1 MYAHFTLDFYLLK
14 ENIIKTKRKIIPP
27 EHDITP
33 VVLAAVQILY
43 LVIVSLYN
51 LKKKLLPSRLPRDIE
66 QSFLCYTVGLC
77 WLSILNIAVY
87 TCQLY

>member
-51 LKKKLLPSRLPRDIE
+51 LKKNSPPIQAAHNTE
-66 QSFLCYTVGLC
+66 QISMCYTVGPKGRPFLVIN
-77 WLSILNIAVY
+77 LK
-87 TCQLY
+87 

>member
-51 LKKKLLPSRLPRDIE
+51 LKKNSSHPG
-66 QSFLCYTVGLC
+66 CHVT
-77 WLSILNIAVY
+77 LNKASCAI
-87 TCQLY
+87 Q